1 MSLRRA
7 PPAGGRRAATARGGC
22 RARAAVPA
30 SRGAAKARGW
40 EALDVEAP
48 VDLLQAPAAL
58 ATVAAPEA
66 PEAAAGR
73 PVPVMDAG
81 AMDNPL
87 QAAMVQASLMQQARA
102 RHRSALAAAR
112 KKKKGKA
119 PKAAKQKGSE
129 GFGGAAKKAK
139 ATRADVPQ
147 LALPPSVVVEVVDT
161 EEQVPAAMAALGE
174 SMGDAVVGF
183 DLEWKPERKAGEKN
197 PVALVQLAT
206 ASRVVLLRTNKIG
219 HRLPEAVRA
228 FLRSEEVCLVGFD
241 LFAMDHVKMAETFDF
256 NLREVGGIDLK
267 ALGGDLG
274 LGLGLGLAKLTE
286 AVLKVKTPKSKKIST
301 SNWESKELSADQ
313 RTYAALDAW
322 VCGQL
327 FRTVK
332 HDPRFTGAK

>member
-7 PPAGGRRAATARGGC
+7 APAGPRRAATARGDC

-48 VDLLQAPAAL
+48 VDLQAPAAV
-58 ATVAAPEA
+58 ATVADPAAPEAA

-112 KKKKGKA
+112 KKKGKA
-119 PKAAKQKGSE
+119 PKKAKQKG
-129 GFGGAAKKAK
+129 GFGGAAKAK

-174 SMGDAVVGF
+174 SMGDAVVGI
-183 DLEWKPERKAGEKN
+183 DLEWKPERKTGEKN

-206 ASRVVLLRTNKIG
+206 ASRVVMLRTNKIG

-228 FLRSEEVCLVGFD
+228 FLQSEEVCLVGFD
-241 LFAMDHVKMAETFDF
+241 LFAMDHVKMVETFDF

-267 ALGGDLG
+267 ALGRDLG
-274 LGLGLGLAKLTE
+274 WPGLGLARLTE
-286 AVLKVKTPKSKKIST
+286 AVLKVKTPKSKKMST

-332 HDPRFTGAK
+332 HDPRFAGAK

>member
-7 PPAGGRRAATARGGC
+7 APAGPRRAATARGDC

-48 VDLLQAPAAL
+48 VDLQAPAAV
-58 ATVAAPEA
+58 ATVADPAAPEAA

-119 PKAAKQKGSE
+119 PKKAKQKG
-129 GFGGAAKKAK
+129 GFRGAAKAK

-174 SMGDAVVGF
+174 SMGDAVLGI
-183 DLEWKPERKAGEKN
+183 DLEWKPERKTGEKN

-228 FLRSEEVCLVGFD
+228 FLQSEEVCLVGFD

-267 ALGGDLG
+267 ALGRDLG
-274 LGLGLGLAKLTE
+274 WPGLGLARLTE
-286 AVLKVKTPKSKKIST
+286 AVLKVKTPKSKKMST